1 MFFFFEFFW
10 VSISSCPSLTIMYVD
25 IPFWTLGGNISR
37 FCLSPIITIILYYLG
52 GELDGEGSL
61 IDHV

>member
-1 MFFFFEFFW
+1 M
-10 VSISSCPSLTIMYVD
+10 
-25 IPFWTLGGNISR
+25 SR
-37 FCLSPIITIILYYLG
+37 LCLSPIITIILYYLG